1 LIELA
6 VEFQEGTMWVGV
18 NGKGQTIQ
26 HENVSLKGRDELTRK
41 TCANA
46 PNRIMFD
53 SVMLR
58 KAD

>member
-1 LIELA
+1 
-6 VEFQEGTMWVGV
+6 MWVGV

-26 HENVSLKGRDELTRK
+26 HKNVSLKGRDELTRK

-53 SVMLR
+53 SVRLR

>member
-1 LIELA
+1 
-6 VEFQEGTMWVGV
+6 MWVGA
-18 NGKGQTIQ
+18 NSKAQTIQ

-53 SVMLR
+53 SVRLR